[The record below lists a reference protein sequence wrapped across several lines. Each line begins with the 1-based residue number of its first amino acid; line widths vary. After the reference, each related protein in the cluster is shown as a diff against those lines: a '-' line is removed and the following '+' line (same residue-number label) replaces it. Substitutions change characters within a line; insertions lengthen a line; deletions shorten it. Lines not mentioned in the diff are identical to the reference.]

1 MKISAM
7 NLFRGKRAFQLINLN
22 KNNPIQSRNMDQ
34 WLSSIVAAEV
44 NSKGWDKRP
53 GVFMENPPHGNQ
65 INRSYKFPK
74 FRISLF
80 IHLMW

>member
-1 MKISAM
+1 MKIPAM
-7 NLFRGKRAFQLINLN
+7 SLFRGKRAFQLINLN

-53 GVFMENPPHGNQ
+53 GVFTENPPRGNQ

-74 FRISLF
+74 GYLYSF
-80 IHLMW
+80 I